1 MPQLHVIDRGDVL
14 RKELD
19 GVRAAGGSVGLVPTM
34 GSLHRGHAS
43 LIERSAADCDVT
55 VVTIFVNPL
64 QFGLGEDLAS
74 YPRDLDADVA
84 LAEGCGAS
92 IVFAPPEGE
101 MFPDSGQ
108 GGAGGGRPAT
118 GVEVAGLSDDL
129 EGDSR
134 PGHFR
139 GVATVVARLF
149 NLAGPCRAYFGEKDF
164 QQLAVV
170 RRMVADLAW
179 PVEVVGCPTV
189 RDDDGLA
196 FSSRNAYLS
205 ADERRAATVL
215 YRALGEGAAALAGG
229 ERKGDEVRHRMAE
242 VVAAEPLARLDYAE
256 VVDAATLVPLCTVT
270 GEARLLMAAWVGGT
284 RLIDNMGVGP
294 T

>member
-1 MPQLHVIDRGDVL
+1 ML

-19 GVRAAGGSVGLVPTM
+19 GVRAAGRSVGLVPTM

-64 QFGLGEDLAS
+64 QFGPGEDLSS

-101 MFPDSGQ
+101 MFP
-108 GGAGGGRPAT
+108 AGGVPAT

-129 EGDSR
+129 EGDRR

-205 ADERRAATVL
+205 VDERRAATVL
-215 YRALGEGAAALAGG
+215 YRALGEGAAAAAGG
-229 ERKGDEVRHRMAE
+229 ERQGEELCHRMAE

-256 VVDAATLVPLCTVT
+256 VVDGATLVPLRTVA
-270 GEARLLMAAWVGGT
+270 GEARLLLAAWVGGT
-284 RLIDNMGVGP
+284 RLIDNLGVTTTLETTGP
-294 T
+294 

>member
-1 MPQLHVIDRGDVL
+1 MLDRGDVL

-19 GVRAAGGSVGLVPTM
+19 GVRAAGGTVGLVPTM

-64 QFGLGEDLAS
+64 QFGPGEDLTS
-74 YPRDLDADVA
+74 YPRDLDADAA

-92 IVFAPPEGE
+92 IVFAPPEGD
-101 MFPDSGQ
+101 MFP
-108 GGAGGGRPAT
+108 GGGPPAA

-205 ADERRAATVL
+205 VDERRAATVL
-215 YRALGEGAAALAGG
+215 YRALAEGAAALAGG
-229 ERKGDEVRHRMAE
+229 ERKGEELCHRMAE

-270 GEARLLMAAWVGGT
+270 GDARLLMAAWLGGT
-284 RLIDNMGVGP
+284 RLIDNMGV
-294 T
+294 TAT